1 MKIRNFNELNKDE
14 LKAVGDMFGSELK
27 SSMSKAEQ
35 LKVLEE
41 DGVTVVM
48 YNTVV
53 METAED
59 DELELEEEHSTL
71 PPAPEP
77 DDDDVTVLKMTRKNA
92 SYEIRGYRFTRANPF
107 ALVRDGDVDTL
118 VEKVG
123 GFRPATK
130 RGNWLSSTA
139 GPDGLSSHAGP
150 GLPRTL

>member
-1 MKIRNFNELNKDE
+1 MGIRNFNELNKDE
-14 LKAVGDMFGSELK
+14 LKAVGDMFGSDLK

-41 DGVTVVM
+41 DGVTVAM

-53 METAED
+53 RESEED
-59 DELELEEEHSTL
+59 DELQVENEHESL
-71 PPAPEP
+71 PEAPEP
-77 DDDDVTVLKMTRKNA
+77 DDEDVTVLKMTRKNA

-107 ALVRDGDVDTL
+107 ALVRDGDVDVL

-130 RGNWLSSTA
+130 KELAEFYGRA
-139 GPDGLSSHAGP
+139 
-150 GLPRTL
+150 